1 LARFGPAKGDYSTYA
16 DLVAATLPAG
26 TWATCL
32 AYGLVRFGAPP
43 AGQVSFLLQGDS
55 AGAEGW
61 VRRPGRIIRRLA
73 TIAGGAGRTDD
84 ASLNALD
91 AARPYN
97 LSIYLDQQTTAR
109 EVIQSIAASLNCV
122 AGVSW
127 TGQLF
132 IAPVAIG
139 PADVVLAA
147 DGSSLPPVQSVQ
159 QLEIAAPF
167 QKLALGAERAWMV
180 HALDEIAFTA
190 TLVDVGTYDSAT
202 TYREGN
208 VVTVASGARYLYIG
222 AAPSAGNAPPSA
234 AFWSQLAAAAI
245 VDYANVTGAT
255 RPEDNATLGAT
266 LGANGAAG
274 NVKKR
279 VGGLW
284 LESDLQ
290 TVVGISAGFNG
301 QGPFSTIPSVGYGSS
316 LLTGFNV
323 FATLASIAFG
333 SSYLLTSSGTAATDA
348 LYQTGLGIASGF
360 FGQGALA
367 TLNAADYA
375 TRVTG
380 AGKPELY
387 ATRGD
392 NLVPDPLMAAGAA
405 RYAGSGWTFTAR
417 ANAGDPGQGYATFAS
432 GVGGI
437 LGVNELQPLALTVGA
452 DRRVHFSAMV
462 YHDNTVAGYGA
473 ANLECFT
480 ASGVSMGNVSAP
492 LIPKV
497 AGQWTAVATWVT
509 VPAGTASVK
518 AFFDRRTTNAGG
530 ATTGISV
537 TAIRI
542 ATTELAATLGA
553 DIALNTFDGGALVAR
568 SALLTAL
575 GVASGFAGQGAF
587 ATVNSAA
594 YGSALLTG
602 FGALAPLAS
611 VAFGS
616 SYLRTGTGAA
626 ATDALYQTSLGIA
639 SGIASQGAFA
649 TVSSAAYGSSLLTG
663 FGALAPLASV
673 AFGSSYLKTS
683 TGTAATDALYQ
694 TGLGIASGYSGQGP
708 WGTYSATPPA
718 KLEGIADGAG
728 ASLPGLVDTS
738 SVYTIKGNSVVKN
751 ATGWT
756 GTVFC
761 PLPLIGAARVS
772 FRAVFA
778 AGVSS
783 YNVGFAVDPTI
794 GQTAG
799 WAGSG
804 IWGVGVSTDASANY
818 YLVNASGQFSNTS
831 TPYQTGDVVTLDY
844 QGASIVI
851 SRTTAAGVTTTIG
864 TWTVDLGA
872 RFYCKAK
879 LYSSGDALKEILV
892 SNQNDPADV
901 ARNVRDGAAL
911 LPRTALITSLGTAS
925 GIFGQGA
932 FATKSQAV
940 YGSDITGFPY
950 PLNPANMT
958 MADTALRLRADAM
971 VYGNG
976 AYVQNLQPMEL
987 GSNKT
992 ETRIAS
998 GFNGQGAL
1006 ATQNAADWTG
1016 GVTGK
1021 PLALASGIDPSGKM
1035 DSAYI
1040 GYGFSSTSVRL
1051 SDYWP
1056 AELGSNKTET
1066 RIASAVSGQGPFATQ
1081 AGGVSLDNRTLF
1093 SMPSRLSGL
1102 SNGDPGA
1109 LPGGNIIFEP
1119 GQGFGDY
1126 RYLSELRPEEARGN
1140 RTETRTATGI
1150 AGQGIWATA
1159 GQIGRTQTQGAT
1171 SYFAAN
1177 AFSLNYTITRSDGT
1191 STLTEALAVTGIGI
1205 AAGFQGQAALAT
1217 MNQVDT
1223 PQIAPGSV
1231 SGFQSVD
1238 LGIGSIGAGEAA
1250 ISEQLVTYTTTG
1262 GRLRVEISADTER
1275 SGTGT
1280 NAASIQLSALRAD
1293 GSEILI
1299 GRSVKCQA
1307 VVDGPPVYYVA
1318 YVTFPAGTYRFRLR
1332 LNVSSGKGSNTWSI
1346 PAGTLGVEETKR

>member
-1 LARFGPAKGDYSTYA
+1 
-16 DLVAATLPAG
+16 
-26 TWATCL
+26 
-32 AYGLVRFGAPP
+32 
-43 AGQVSFLLQGDS
+43 
-55 AGAEGW
+55 
-61 VRRPGRIIRRLA
+61 
-73 TIAGGAGRTDD
+73 
-84 ASLNALD
+84 
-91 AARPYN
+91 
-97 LSIYLDQQTTAR
+97 
-109 EVIQSIAASLNCV
+109 
-122 AGVSW
+122 
-127 TGQLF
+127 
-132 IAPVAIG
+132 
-139 PADVVLAA
+139 
-147 DGSSLPPVQSVQ
+147 
-159 QLEIAAPF
+159 
-167 QKLALGAERAWMV
+167 
-180 HALDEIAFTA
+180 
-190 TLVDVGTYDSAT
+190 
-202 TYREGN
+202 
-208 VVTVASGARYLYIG
+208 
-222 AAPSAGNAPPSA
+222 
-234 AFWSQLAAAAI
+234 
-245 VDYANVTGAT
+245 
-255 RPEDNATLGAT
+255 
-266 LGANGAAG
+266 
-274 NVKKR
+274 
-279 VGGLW
+279 
-284 LESDLQ
+284 
-290 TVVGISAGFNG
+290 
-301 QGPFSTIPSVGYGSS
+301 
-316 LLTGFNV
+316 
-323 FATLASIAFG
+323 
-333 SSYLLTSSGTAATDA
+333 
-348 LYQTGLGIASGF
+348 
-360 FGQGALA
+360 
-367 TLNAADYA
+367 
-375 TRVTG
+375 
-380 AGKPELY
+380 
-387 ATRGD
+387 
-392 NLVPDPLMAAGAA
+392 
-405 RYAGSGWTFTAR
+405 
-417 ANAGDPGQGYATFAS
+417 
-432 GVGGI
+432 
-437 LGVNELQPLALTVGA
+437 
-452 DRRVHFSAMV
+452 MV

-480 ASGVSMGNVSAP
+480 ASGGSMGNVSAP

-497 AGQWTAVATWVT
+497 AGQWTAVAAWVT

-594 YGSALLTG
+594 YGSA
-602 FGALAPLAS
+602 
-611 VAFGS
+611 
-616 SYLRTGTGAA
+616 
-626 ATDALYQTSLGIA
+626 
-639 SGIASQGAFA
+639 
-649 TVSSAAYGSSLLTG
+649 LLTG

-925 GIFGQGA
+925 GIVGQGA

-1006 ATQNAADWTG
+1006 ATQNAADWSG

-1081 AGGVSLDNRTLF
+1081 AGGVSLDNRSLF

-1280 NAASIQLSALRAD
+1280 NAALIQLSALRAD